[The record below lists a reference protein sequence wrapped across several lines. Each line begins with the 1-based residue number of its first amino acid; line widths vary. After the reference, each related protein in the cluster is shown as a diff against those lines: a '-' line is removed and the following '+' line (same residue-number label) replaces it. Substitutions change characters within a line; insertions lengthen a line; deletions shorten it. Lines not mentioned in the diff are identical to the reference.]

1 MGAQRVR
8 HNLSTKQQQTLSQ
21 YFLNVTSISH
31 LIGGRREEGD
41 RRWDGISR
49 HEFEQ
54 TPDRLKDREMVQ
66 IHGVSKSRAQLSNW
80 TTTKYLETC
89 LAHNRCL
96 KMKVKSLSR
105 VQLFVTPG
113 TVAYQA
119 PPSTGF
125 SRQEYWSGLPFPSP
139 GYLPNPGV
147 KPGSPAFQA
156 DALTSEPPGKPSR
169 CLISIYS
176 VIVIKLAFC
185 LCCGCC
191 FCLLSSLHPTPS
203 LVIVPPPGPQ

>member
-96 KMKVKSLSR
+96 KSESEVAQSCPTLCDPRDCSLPGSSLYGILQARVLEWVAISFSR
-105 VQLFVTPG
+105 VSSRPRDWTRVSCIPG
-113 TVAYQA
+113 RRFNLWATREAQ
-119 PPSTGF
+119 
-125 SRQEYWSGLPFPSP
+125 
-139 GYLPNPGV
+139 
-147 KPGSPAFQA
+147 
-156 DALTSEPPGKPSR
+156 
-169 CLISIYS
+169 
-176 VIVIKLAFC
+176 
-185 LCCGCC
+185 
-191 FCLLSSLHPTPS
+191 
-203 LVIVPPPGPQ
+203 